1 MTKRMIIMLII
12 VGLLFGGIFGFQAFK
27 GSMIK
32 KYMASA
38 GNPPQTVSSIKATV
52 EDWQPQIEAVGS
64 LRAFRGADLSSEVA
78 GIVEEIKF
86 ESGAEVKADSVLV
99 QLRAEDDIAK
109 LESLK
114 AAAGLAGITYKRDQA
129 QFAAKAIAQAVVDTD
144 AANLKSA
151 NAQVAQQAALVA
163 KKTIRAPFAGR
174 LGIRAVDIGQYLQP
188 GTKVVTL
195 QSLDPIF
202 VDFSL
207 PQQSLSQIKV
217 GQTLV
222 ALSDAYPNEKFS
234 GEIAAIN
241 PVVDAATRNVQVRAT
256 LKNDQLKLL
265 PGMFATVDIAS
276 GAANHNITL
285 PQTAIT
291 YNPYGNTVYLVNHD
305 GKDDKGKDK
314 FVAKQ
319 VFVNTGGTRGDQ
331 VTVLDGV
338 KEGDEVVTSGQ
349 VKLRNGSTIL
359 INNSITPSNNPNAQ
373 PKDN

>member
-32 KYMASA
+32 KYMAA
-38 GNPPQTVSSIKATV
+38 GGNPPQTVSSIKATV

-78 GIVEEIKF
+78 GIVEAIKF
-86 ESGAEVKADSVLV
+86 ESGTEVKADSVLV
-99 QLRAEDDIAK
+99 QLRAADDIAK

-129 QFAAKAIAQAVVDTD
+129 QFAAKAIAQAVVDSD

-207 PQQSLSQIKV
+207 PQQSLSQIKL

-222 ALSDAYPNEKFS
+222 ALTDAYPNEKFT
-234 GEIAAIN
+234 GEITAIN
-241 PVVDAATRNVQVRAT
+241 PVVDTATRNVQVRAT

-276 GAANHNITL
+276 GTANHNITL

-291 YNPYGNTVYLVNHD
+291 YNPYGNTVYLVSHD

-319 VFVNTGGTRGDQ
+319 VFVKTGDTRGDQ

-349 VKLRNGSTIL
+349 VKLRNGSPIL

>member
-12 VGLLFGGIFGFQAFK
+12 VGLLFGGIFGWQAFK
-27 GSMIK
+27 NSMIK
-32 KYMASA
+32 KYMAA
-38 GNPPQTVSSIKATV
+38 GGNPPQTVSTIKATV
-52 EDWQPQIEAVGS
+52 EPWQPQIESVGT

-109 LESLK
+109 LDSLR
-114 AAAGLAGITYKRDQA
+114 AAAGLAEITYKRDQA
-129 QFAAKAIAQAVVDTD
+129 QFNAKAIAQAVVDTD

-151 NAQVAQQAALVA
+151 KAQVAQQAALVA
-163 KKTIRAPFAGR
+163 KKTIRAPFSGR

-217 GQTLV
+217 GQTLSAV
-222 ALSDAYPNEKFS
+222 SDAYPNEKFA
-234 GEIAAIN
+234 GEVTAIN
-241 PVVDAATRNVQVRAT
+241 PVVDASTRNVQVRAT
-256 LKNDQLKLL
+256 LKNEQGKLL
-265 PGMFATVDIAS
+265 PGMFATIDIAS
-276 GAANHNITL
+276 GTADNNLTL

-291 YNPYGNTVYLVNHD
+291 YNPYGDTVYLVNHD
-305 GKDDKGKDK
+305 GKDEKGHDKL
-314 FVAKQ
+314 VAKQ
-319 VFVNTGGTRGDQ
+319 VFVNLGGKRGDQ
-331 VTVLDGV
+331 VTIIDGV

-349 VKLRNGSTIL
+349 VKLRNGSPIL
-359 INNSITPSNNPNAQ
+359 INNSISPSNNANAQ